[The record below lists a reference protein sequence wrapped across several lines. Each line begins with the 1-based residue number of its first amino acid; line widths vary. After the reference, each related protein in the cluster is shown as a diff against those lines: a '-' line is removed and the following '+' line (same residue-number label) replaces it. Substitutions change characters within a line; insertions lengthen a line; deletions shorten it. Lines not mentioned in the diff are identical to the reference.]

1 MQVQELVGIVP
12 WNFIATIC
20 NLFIQVYLIKRFLF
34 KPINEMLEKRK
45 AKADAQIQ
53 DAVKAKE
60 EAQAMKA
67 EYEKNMQEAKNKAND
82 IVMTAQKTAAIQSE
96 EMLKE
101 ASSQVTAMKEKAEKD
116 MDCDGTKA
124 GYDLALTRAIADAVS
139 IPVIA
144 SGGAGTLEHFYDAL
158 TEAGA
163 DAALAASLFHYKELE
178 ISQVKDY
185 LSDRG
190 ISVRR

>member
-67 EYEKNMQEAKNKAND
+67 EYEKNMQEAKNRAND

-101 ASSQVTAMKEKAEKD
+101 ASSQVTAMKENDIAQEKRKAVNEIKGEIGG
-116 MDCDGTKA
+116 MAVEIA
-124 GYDLALTRAIADAVS
+124 GK
-139 IPVIA
+139 VI
-144 SGGAGTLEHFYDAL
+144 ER
-158 TEAGA
+158 
-163 DAALAASLFHYKELE
+163 E
-178 ISQVKDY
+178 ISEEDHAKLIDEFIENVGEA
-185 LSDRG
+185 S
-190 ISVRR
+190 

>member
-45 AKADAQIQ
+45 AKAD
-53 DAVKAKE
+53 
-60 EAQAMKA
+60 AQAMKA

-116 MDCDGTKA
+116 IAQEKRKA
-124 GYDLALTRAIADAVS
+124 VNEIKGEIGGMAVEIAGK
-139 IPVIA
+139 VI
-144 SGGAGTLEHFYDAL
+144 ER
-158 TEAGA
+158 
-163 DAALAASLFHYKELE
+163 E
-178 ISQVKDY
+178 ISEEDHAKLIDEFIENVGEA
-185 LSDRG
+185 S
-190 ISVRR
+190 